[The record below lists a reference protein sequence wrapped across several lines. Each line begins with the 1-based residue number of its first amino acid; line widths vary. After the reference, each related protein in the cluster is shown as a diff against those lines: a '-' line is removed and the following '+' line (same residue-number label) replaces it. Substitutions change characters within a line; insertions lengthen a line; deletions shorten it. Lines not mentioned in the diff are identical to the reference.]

1 MSEVLVTVKT
11 YPEISKKH
19 RETVC
24 TAGILKETKKLV
36 RVYPIRFRY
45 LKEDQQ
51 FAKYQWI
58 NVDLEKNP
66 MDIRPESFRVTNPDS
81 ISASQKISTKDQ
93 WSERCKWVLNDNTVF
108 KSVEQLKDHEKKCKT
123 SLGLV
128 KPKEVTNVIIK
139 EKSNEEV
146 EGLQSKKQRAFQ
158 QLDLFETNDNNLDII
173 PYRFYLKF
181 KCDDVACGGH
191 ELSILDW
198 EIAQLYRN
206 IKNQDNW
213 QNKIIS
219 KIRNEIFS
227 TKNETFLF
235 LGNMALHHNIFCI
248 LGFFYPPIERQLY
261 LF

>member
-66 MDIRPESFRVTNPDS
+66 TDIRPESFRVVNPDS

-108 KSVEQLKDHEKKCKT
+108 KSVEQLKDRQKNFKT

-128 KPKEVTNVIIK
+128 KPKEITDVIIK
-139 EKSNEEV
+139 EKSIEEI

-181 KCDDVACGGH
+181 KCEDVVCGGH

-213 QNKIIS
+213 QDKIIS
-219 KIRNEIFS
+219 KIRDEIFS
-227 TKNETFLF
+227 PKNEAFLF
-235 LGNMALHHNIFCI
+235 LGNMASHHNIFCI
-248 LGFFYPPIERQLY
+248 LGFFYPPIERQLD